1 MPVEDSN
8 IKNTQPY
15 EVDGYRFYTEKDA
28 KLAQLELRKIQYLSN
43 RIDYDRPESV
53 LRVYD
58 KAVSERIFMTPVGI
72 KFLRELREFL
82 LNSPKIPNE
91 KIQPIPMTGSFDNEI
106 RSKSTPAKKRV
117 KPSEKKDPKS
127 QALAI
132 SVMINIVLVVAIL
145 AMFVITLNS
154 DQPNVLNYEKA
165 ITDKYA
171 SWEQQLTERE
181 NAVREKERE
190 LDIQTE

>member
-1 MPVEDSN
+1 MEDSN
-8 IKNTQPY
+8 SKNTQPY

-28 KLAQLELRKIQYLSN
+28 KLAQLELRKIDYLSK
-43 RIDYDRPESV
+43 RIDYDKPESV

-58 KAVSERIFMTPVGI
+58 KAVSERIFVTPVGV

-82 LNSPKIPNE
+82 LKSPGIPNE
-91 KIQPIPMTGSFDNEI
+91 KIAPIPMTGSFDSEL
-106 RSKSTPAKKRV
+106 REKSSPAKKRV
-117 KPSEKKDPKS
+117 KPSEKKDPKT
-127 QALAI
+127 QALTLSI
-132 SVMINIVLVVAIL
+132 IINIVLVIAML

-154 DQPNVLNYEKA
+154 DQPNIINYEKA
-165 ITDKYA
+165 ITDRYA

-190 LDIQTE
+190 LDIEAK

>member
-15 EVDGYRFYTEKDA
+15 EVDGYRFYTEKEA
-28 KLAQLELRKIQYLSN
+28 QLAQLEQRKIEYLKG
-43 RIDYDRPESV
+43 RIDYDKPESV

-58 KAVSERIFMTPVGI
+58 KAVSERVFVTPVGV
-72 KFLRELREFL
+72 KFLRELRDFL
-82 LNSPKIPNE
+82 LGSPNIPNE
-91 KIQPIPMTGSFDNEI
+91 KVAPIPMTGSFENEV
-106 RSKSTPAKKRV
+106 RSKQTPAKKRV
-117 KPSEKKDPKS
+117 KPSEKKDPKT
-127 QALAI
+127 QALTI
-132 SVMINIVLVVAIL
+132 SIIINIVLVIAIL

-154 DQPNVLNYEKA
+154 DQPNVLNYEKV
-165 ITDKYA
+165 ITDRYA

-190 LDIQTE
+190 LDIN